1 MEKSKMTIQTMR
13 ERRNGLAVEA
23 RKLLDESKDKAWTAE
38 NQTKYDGLTGEIV
51 EIDQRIEREQKL
63 LDLAAEEHVQH
74 RDRDPKAKRD
84 TEDMLSDIKIF
95 DCWMRRGEKGL
106 SAEQATK
113 LYNTMSTTTGSEGGY
128 TVPALIASELINSLK
143 DFGGMRGVAQ
153 LLTTAQGNPLSYPT
167 SDGTAEVGELLAEN
181 TAAAALDPSFG
192 TVGLNVF
199 KYSSKV
205 IAVPIE
211 LLQDSSV
218 DIEAFVRARIIE
230 RIGRITNQHFT
241 TGTGT
246 AQPRGIV
253 TGASSGKVGTT
264 GQTLTVIYDDLVDLL
279 ESVNEA
285 YQLGG
290 ECKFMFA
297 QTVRGLLRK
306 LKDTA
311 GRPIWTPGYEAGI
324 TAGAPD
330 LLLGKS
336 VVINNDMPVPAANAK
351 SIIYGDM
358 KKYIIRDAMA
368 VNLMRFDDSAYAS
381 KGQVGFLAFIR
392 SGGNLVDTAAVKYY
406 AHSAT

>member
-1 MEKSKMTIQTMR
+1 MTIQAMR
-13 ERRNGLAVEA
+13 ERRSGLAIEA
-23 RKLLDESKDKAWTAE
+23 RKLLDESKDVKWTAD
-38 NQTKYDGLTGEIV
+38 NQTKYDNLTGEIV
-51 EIDQRIEREQKL
+51 DLDSRIEREQKL
-63 LDLAAEEHVQH
+63 LDLAAEERVQN
-74 RDRDPKAKRD
+74 RDPSKKSD
-84 TEDMLSDIKIF
+84 VEDMLSEGKIF
-95 DCWMRRGEKGL
+95 DSWMRRGEKGL
-106 SAEQATK
+106 SAEQAAK

-128 TVPALIASELINSLK
+128 TVPSAVASELIESLK
-143 DFGGMRGVAQ
+143 AFGGMRSVAE
-153 LLTTAQGNPLSYPT
+153 LLTTAQGNPLSYPST
-167 SDGTAEVGELLAEN
+167 DGTAEVGELLAEN
-181 TAAAALDPSFG
+181 TSAAALDPSFG
-192 TVGLNVF
+192 TVALNVF
-199 KYSSKV
+199 KYSSKI

-218 DIEAFVRARIIE
+218 DIEAFVRRRIVE
-230 RIGRITNQHFT
+230 RIGRIENQHFT
-241 TGTGT
+241 TGTGSG
-246 AQPRGIV
+246 QPRGIV

-290 ECKFMFA
+290 VCQFMFN
-297 QTVRGLLRK
+297 QTVRGVLRK

-330 LLLGKS
+330 LLLGKG
-336 VVINNDMPVPAANAK
+336 VVINNDMAVPAANAK

-368 VNLMRFDDSAYAS
+368 VSLMRFDDSAYAS

-392 SGGNLVDTAAVKYY
+392 SGGNLMDTAAVKYY

>member
-1 MEKSKMTIQTMR
+1 MSMSIQALR
-13 ERRNGLAVEA
+13 ERRNGLAIEA
-23 RKLLDESKDKAWTAE
+23 RKLLDESKDKKWTAE
-38 NQTKYDGLTGEIV
+38 DQTKYDAYTGEILDV
-51 EIDQRIEREQKL
+51 DARIEREQKL
-63 LDLAAEEHVQH
+63 LDLAAEERIQH
-74 RDRDPKAKRD
+74 RDPAAKNDDP
-84 TEDMLSDIKIF
+84 LSDIRIF
-95 DCWMRRGEKGL
+95 DAWMRRGEKGL
-106 SAEQATK
+106 SAEQASK

-128 TVPALIASELINSLK
+128 TVPTTVASELIEALK
-143 DFGGMRGVAQ
+143 AFGGVRAVADQ
-153 LLTTAQGNPLSYPT
+153 LTTAQGNPLSYPST
-167 SDGTAEVGELLAEN
+167 DGTAEVGELLAEN

-199 KYSSKV
+199 KYSSKI

-218 DIEAFVRARIIE
+218 DIEAFVRRRIIE
-230 RIGRITNQHFT
+230 RIGRIENQHFT

-246 AQPRGIV
+246 GQPRGIV
-253 TGASSGKVGTT
+253 TGSSAGKVGTT
-264 GQTLTVIYDDLVDLL
+264 GQTTTVIYDDLVDLL
-279 ESVNEA
+279 ESVDEA

-290 ECKFMFA
+290 VCQFMFS

-336 VVINNDMPVPAANAK
+336 VVINNDMATPAANAK
-351 SIIYGDM
+351 SIIYGDF
-358 KKYIIRDAMA
+358 KKYIVRDAMA
-368 VNLMRFDDSAYAS
+368 VSLMRFDDSAYAS

-392 SGGNLVDTAAVKYY
+392 SGGNLMDTAAVKYY

>member
-1 MEKSKMTIQTMR
+1 MSIQALR
-13 ERRNGLAVEA
+13 ERRNGLAIEA
-23 RKLLDESKDKAWTAE
+23 RKLLDESKDAKWTPE

-51 EIDQRIEREQKL
+51 DIDSRIEREQKL
-63 LDLAAEEHVQH
+63 LDLAAEERIQH
-74 RDRDPKAKRD
+74 RDPKEKNDDP
-84 TEDMLSDIKIF
+84 LSDIKIF
-95 DCWMRRGEKGL
+95 DSWMRRGEKGL
-106 SAEQATK
+106 SAEQAAK

-128 TVPALIASELINSLK
+128 TVPTTVASELIESLK
-143 DFGGMRGVAQ
+143 LFGGMRSVAEM
-153 LLTTAQGNPLSYPT
+153 LTTAQGNPLSYPST
-167 SDGTAEVGELLAEN
+167 DGTAEVGELLAEN
-181 TAAAALDPSFG
+181 TSAAALDPSFG
-192 TVGLNVF
+192 TVALNVF
-199 KYSSKV
+199 KYSSKI

-218 DIEAFVRARIIE
+218 DIEAFVRRRIVE
-230 RIGRITNQHFT
+230 RIGRIENQHFT

-246 AQPRGIV
+246 GQPRGIV
-253 TGASSGKVGTT
+253 TASAAGKVGTT

-279 ESVNEA
+279 ESVDEA

-290 ECKFMFA
+290 TTQFMFA

-330 LLLGKS
+330 LLLGKG

-368 VNLMRFDDSAYAS
+368 VSLMRFDDSAYAS

-392 SGGNLVDTAAVKYY
+392 SGGNLMDTAAVKHYQ
-406 AHSAT
+406 HSAT

>member
-1 MEKSKMTIQTMR
+1 MSIQALR
-13 ERRNGLAVEA
+13 ERRSGLAIEA
-23 RKLLDESKDKAWTAE
+23 RKLLDESKDVKWTPE
-38 NQTKYDGLTGEIV
+38 NQTKYDAYTGEILD
-51 EIDQRIEREQKL
+51 IDARIEREQKL
-63 LDLAAEEHVQH
+63 LDLAADERIQH
-74 RDRDPKAKRD
+74 RDPKAK
-84 TEDMLSDIKIF
+84 SDDPLGDIQIF
-95 DCWMRRGEKGL
+95 DAWMRRGEKGL
-106 SAEQATK
+106 SAEQAAK

-128 TVPALIASELINSLK
+128 TVPTTVASELIESLK
-143 DFGGMRGVAQ
+143 AFGGVRGVADQ
-153 LLTTAQGNPLSYPT
+153 LTTAQGNPLSYPST
-167 SDGTAEVGELLAEN
+167 DGTAEVGELLAEN

-199 KYSSKV
+199 KYSSKI

-218 DIEAFVRARIIE
+218 DIEAFVRRRIIE
-230 RIGRITNQHFT
+230 RIGRIENQHFT

-246 AQPRGIV
+246 GQPRGIV
-253 TGASSGKVGTT
+253 TGSSAGKVGTT
-264 GQTLTVIYDDLVDLL
+264 GQTTTVIYDDLVDLL

-290 ECKFMFA
+290 TCQFMFS

-336 VVINNDMPVPAANAK
+336 VAINNDMPTPAANAK
-351 SIIYGDM
+351 SIIYGDF
-358 KKYIIRDAMA
+358 KKYIVRDAMA
-368 VNLMRFDDSAYAS
+368 VSLMRFDDSAYAS

-392 SGGNLVDTAAVKYY
+392 SGGNLMDTAAVKHY

>member
-1 MEKSKMTIQTMR
+1 MTIQAMR

-23 RKLLDESKDKAWTAE
+23 RKLLDESKDKAWTPE

-51 EIDQRIEREQKL
+51 DIDQRIEREQKL

-74 RDRDPKAKRD
+74 RERDPKAKRD
-84 TEDMLSDIKIF
+84 TDDLLSDIKIF
-95 DCWMRRGEKGL
+95 DTWMRRGEKGL

-113 LYNTMSTTTGSEGGY
+113 LYNTMSTTTPGEGGY
-128 TVPALIASELINSLK
+128 TVPALVASELINSLK
-143 DFGGMRGVAQ
+143 DFGGMRSVAQ

-279 ESVNEA
+279 ESVDEA

-330 LLLGKS
+330 LLLGKA
-336 VVINNDMPVPAANAK
+336 VVINNNMPVPAANAK

-368 VNLMRFDDSAYAS
+368 VSLMRFDDSAYAS
-381 KGQVGFLAFIR
+381 KGQVGFLAFVR
-392 SGGNLVDTAAVKYY
+392 SGGNLTDAAAVKYY

>member
-1 MEKSKMTIQTMR
+1 MSIQALR
-13 ERRNGLAVEA
+13 ERRSGLAIEA
-23 RKLLDESKDKAWTAE
+23 RKLLDESKDVKWTPE
-38 NQTKYDGLTGEIV
+38 NQTKYDAYTGEILD
-51 EIDQRIEREQKL
+51 IDARIEREQKL
-63 LDLAAEEHVQH
+63 LDLAADERIQH
-74 RDRDPKAKRD
+74 RDPKAK
-84 TEDMLSDIKIF
+84 SDDPLADIQIF
-95 DCWMRRGEKGL
+95 DAWMRRGEKGL
-106 SAEQATK
+106 SAEQAAK

-128 TVPALIASELINSLK
+128 TVPSAVASELIESLK
-143 DFGGMRGVAQ
+143 AYGGVRAVADQ
-153 LLTTAQGNPLSYPT
+153 LTTAQGNPLSYPST
-167 SDGTAEVGELLAEN
+167 DGTAEVGELLAEN
-181 TAAAALDPSFG
+181 TQAAALDPSFG

-199 KYSSKV
+199 KYSSKI

-218 DIEAFVRARIIE
+218 DIEAFVRRRIIE
-230 RIGRITNQHFT
+230 RIGRIENQHFT

-246 AQPRGIV
+246 GQPRGIV
-253 TGASSGKVGTT
+253 TGSSAGKVGTT
-264 GQTLTVIYDDLVDLL
+264 GQTTTVIYDDLVDLL

-290 ECKFMFA
+290 TCQFMFS

-336 VVINNDMPVPAANAK
+336 VAINNDMPTPAANAK
-351 SIIYGDM
+351 SIIYGDF
-358 KKYIIRDAMA
+358 KKYIVRDAMA
-368 VNLMRFDDSAYAS
+368 VSLMRFDDSAYAS

-392 SGGNLVDTAAVKYY
+392 SGGNLMDTAAVKHY

>member
-128 TVPALIASELINSLK
+128 TVPSLIASELINSLK
-143 DFGGMRGVAQ
+143 DFGGMRAVAQ

>member
-1 MEKSKMTIQTMR
+1 MTIQAMR

-63 LDLAAEEHVQH
+63 LDLAAEEHIQH

-84 TEDMLSDIKIF
+84 TEDMLSDVKIF

-143 DFGGMRGVAQ
+143 AFGGMRSVAQ

-218 DIEAFVRARIIE
+218 DIEAFVRQRIIE

-253 TGASSGKVGTT
+253 TGSSAGKVGTT

-279 ESVNEA
+279 ESVDEA
-285 YQLGG
+285 YQLGS

-368 VNLMRFDDSAYAS
+368 VSLMRFDDSAYAS

-392 SGGNLVDTAAVKYY
+392 SGGNLVDTAAVKHYQ
-406 AHSAT
+406 HSAT

>member
-1 MEKSKMTIQTMR
+1 MTIQAMR
-13 ERRNGLAVEA
+13 ERRSGLAIEA
-23 RKLLDESKDKAWTAE
+23 RKLLDESKDAKWTAD
-38 NQTKYDGLTGEIV
+38 NQTKYDNLTGEIV
-51 EIDQRIEREQKL
+51 DLDSRIEREQKL
-63 LDLAAEEHVQH
+63 LDLAAEERVTK
-74 RDRDPKAKRD
+74 RDPAAKSD
-84 TEDMLSDIKIF
+84 DPLSEIKIF
-95 DCWMRRGEKGL
+95 DAWMRRGEKGL
-106 SAEQATK
+106 SAEQAAK

-128 TVPALIASELINSLK
+128 TVPTTVASELIESLK
-143 DFGGMRGVAQ
+143 DFGGMRSVAE
-153 LLTTAQGNPLSYPT
+153 LLTTAQGNPLSYPST
-167 SDGTAEVGELLAEN
+167 DGTAEVGELLAEN
-181 TAAAALDPSFG
+181 TSAAALDPSFG
-192 TVGLNVF
+192 TVALNVF
-199 KYSSKV
+199 KYSSKI

-218 DIEAFVRARIIE
+218 DIEAFVRRRIVE
-230 RIGRITNQHFT
+230 RIGRIENQHFT
-241 TGTGT
+241 TGTGSG
-246 AQPRGIV
+246 QPRGIV

-290 ECKFMFA
+290 VCQFMFN

-330 LLLGKS
+330 LLLGKG
-336 VVINNDMPVPAANAK
+336 VVINNDMAVPAANAK

-368 VNLMRFDDSAYAS
+368 VSLMRFDDSAYAS

-392 SGGNLVDTAAVKYY
+392 SGGNLMDTAAVKYY

>member
-1 MEKSKMTIQTMR
+1 MTIQQLR
-13 ERRNGLAVEA
+13 ERRNGLAIEA
-23 RKLLDESKDKAWTAE
+23 RKLIDDTKDKKWTAE
-38 NQTKYDGLTGEIV
+38 DQTKYDNLTGEITD
-51 EIDQRIEREQKL
+51 IDARVEREQKV
-63 LDLAAEEHVQH
+63 LDLAAEEHIKN
-74 RDRDPKAKRD
+74 RDPANTKGKRD
-84 TEDMLSDIKIF
+84 TEDLLSDIKIF

-106 SAEQATK
+106 SAEQAAK
-113 LYNTMSTTTGSEGGY
+113 LYNTMSTTTTTEGGY
-128 TVPALIASELINSLK
+128 TVPSLIASELIEALK
-143 DFGGMRGVAQ
+143 DFGGMRSVATM
-153 LLTTAQGNPLSYPT
+153 LNTAQGNPLSYPST
-167 SDGTAEVGELLAEN
+167 DGTAETGELLAEN

-192 TVGLNVF
+192 TVALNVF

-218 DIEAFVRARIIE
+218 DIEAFVRRRIVE
-230 RIGRITNQHFT
+230 RIGRITNAHFT
-241 TGTGT
+241 TGTGS

-253 TGASSGKVGTT
+253 VGASAGKVGTT

-279 ESVNEA
+279 ESVDEA

-290 ECKFMFA
+290 TCQFMFN

-330 LLLGKS
+330 LLLGKA
-336 VVINNDMPVPAANAK
+336 VVLNNNMAVPAASAK
-351 SIIYGDM
+351 SIIYGDLS
-358 KKYIIRDAMA
+358 KYIIRDAMS
-368 VNLMRFDDSAYAS
+368 VSLMRFDDSAYAS

-392 SGGNLVDTAAVKYY
+392 SGGNLTDTAAVKYY

>member
-1 MEKSKMTIQTMR
+1 MTIQQMR
-13 ERRNGLAVEA
+13 ERRNGLAIEA
-23 RKLLDESKDKAWTAE
+23 RKLLDESKDKPWTAE
-38 NQTKYDGLTGEIV
+38 NQTRYDALTGEITD
-51 EIDQRIEREQKL
+51 IDSRVEREQKL
-63 LDLAAEEHVQH
+63 LDLAAEEHAQH
-74 RDRDPKAKRD
+74 REPKNKRETD
-84 TEDMLSDIKIF
+84 DMLSDIKIF

-106 SAEQATK
+106 SAEQAHK

-128 TVPALIASELINSLK
+128 TVPSLVASELINSLK

-153 LLTTAQGNPLSYPT
+153 LLTTAQGNPLSYPS

-192 TVGLNVF
+192 TVGLNVY

-218 DIEAFVRARIIE
+218 DIEAFVRQRIIE

-246 AQPRGIV
+246 GQPRGVV
-253 TGASSGKVGTT
+253 TGAASGKVGTT

-290 ECKFMFA
+290 ECKFMFN

-336 VVINNDMPVPAANAK
+336 VVINNDMAVPAANAK
-351 SIIYGDM
+351 SIIYGDF
-358 KKYIIRDAMA
+358 KKYIIRDAMS
-368 VNLMRFDDSAYAS
+368 VSLMRFDDSAYAS

-392 SGGNLVDTAAVKYY
+392 SGGNLMDSAAVKYY

>member
-1 MEKSKMTIQTMR
+1 MTIQAMR

-63 LDLAAEEHVQH
+63 LDLAAEDHIKN
-74 RDRDPKAKRD
+74 RDPAKKLD
-84 TEDMLSDIKIF
+84 TEDHLSDIKIF
-95 DCWMRRGEKGL
+95 DAWMRKGEKGL
-106 SAEQATK
+106 SAEQAHK

-128 TVPALIASELINSLK
+128 TVPALVASELINSLK
-143 DFGGMRGVAQ
+143 LFGGMRSVAQ

-167 SDGTAEVGELLAEN
+167 SDGTAEIGELLAEN

-218 DIEAFVRARIIE
+218 DIEAFVRQRIIE

-253 TGASSGKVGTT
+253 TGSSAGKVGTT

-279 ESVNEA
+279 ESVDEA

-336 VVINNDMPVPAANAK
+336 VVINNDMPIPAANAK

-368 VNLMRFDDSAYAS
+368 VSLMRFDDSAFAS

-392 SGGNLVDTAAVKYY
+392 SGGNLTDVAAVKHYQ
-406 AHSAT
+406 HSAT

>member
-1 MEKSKMTIQTMR
+1 MTIQAMR
-13 ERRNGLAVEA
+13 ERRSGLAIEA
-23 RKLLDESKDKAWTAE
+23 RKLLDDSKASKWTDE
-38 NQTKYDGLTGEIV
+38 NQTKYDGLTGEILD
-51 EIDQRIEREQKL
+51 IDSRIEREQKL
-63 LDLAAEEHVQH
+63 LDLAAEERIQH
-74 RDRDPKAKRD
+74 RDPNVKNDDP
-84 TEDMLSDIKIF
+84 LSDVKIF
-95 DCWMRRGEKGL
+95 DSWMRRGEKGL
-106 SAEQATK
+106 SAEQAAK

-128 TVPALIASELINSLK
+128 TVPSAVASELIESLK
-143 DFGGMRGVAQ
+143 AFGGVRAVADQ
-153 LLTTAQGNPLSYPT
+153 LTTAQGNPLSYPS

-199 KYSSKV
+199 KYSSKI

-218 DIEAFVRARIIE
+218 DIEAFVRRRIIE
-230 RIGRITNQHFT
+230 RIGRIENQHFT

-246 AQPRGIV
+246 GQPRGIV
-253 TGASSGKVGTT
+253 TGASAGKVGTT

-290 ECKFMFA
+290 TCMFMFN
-297 QTVRGLLRK
+297 QTVRGVLRK

-336 VVINNDMPVPAANAK
+336 VVINNDMAVPAANAK
-351 SIIYGDM
+351 SIIYGDF
-358 KKYIIRDAMA
+358 KKYIVRDAMA
-368 VNLMRFDDSAYAS
+368 VSLMRFDDSAYAS

-392 SGGNLVDTAAVKYY
+392 SGGNLMDTAAVKYY

>member
-1 MEKSKMTIQTMR
+1 MSIQALR
-13 ERRNGLAVEA
+13 ERRNGLAIEA
-23 RKLLDESKDKAWTAE
+23 RKLLDESKDKAWTPE

-51 EIDQRIEREQKL
+51 DIDQRIDREQKL
-63 LDLAAEEHVQH
+63 LDLAAEEHIQH

-128 TVPALIASELINSLK
+128 TVPSLIASELINSLK

-167 SDGTAEVGELLAEN
+167 SDGTAEIGELLAEN

-218 DIEAFVRARIIE
+218 DIEAFVRQRIIE
-230 RIGRITNQHFT
+230 RIGRITNAHFT

-253 TGASSGKVGTT
+253 TGSSAGKVGTT

-279 ESVNEA
+279 ESVDEA

-330 LLLGKS
+330 LLLGKA
-336 VVINNDMPVPAANAK
+336 VAINNNMPVPAANAK

-368 VNLMRFDDSAYAS
+368 VSLMRFDDSAYAS
-381 KGQVGFLAFIR
+381 KGQVGFLAFVR
-392 SGGNLVDTAAVKYY
+392 SGGNLVDTAAVKHYQ
-406 AHSAT
+406 HSAT

>member
-1 MEKSKMTIQTMR
+1 MTIQTMR

-128 TVPALIASELINSLK
+128 TVPSLIASELINSLK
-143 DFGGMRGVAQ
+143 DFGGMRAVAQ

>member
-1 MEKSKMTIQTMR
+1 MSIQALR
-13 ERRNGLAVEA
+13 ERRNGLAIEA
-23 RKLLDESKDKAWTAE
+23 RKLLDESKDKAWTPE

-51 EIDQRIEREQKL
+51 DIDSRIDREQKL
-63 LDLAAEEHVQH
+63 LDLAAEEHIQH

-128 TVPALIASELINSLK
+128 TVPSLIASELINSLK

-167 SDGTAEVGELLAEN
+167 SDGTAEIGELLAEN

-218 DIEAFVRARIIE
+218 DIEAFVRQRIIE
-230 RIGRITNQHFT
+230 RIGRITNAHFT

-253 TGASSGKVGTT
+253 TGSSAGKVGTT

-279 ESVNEA
+279 ESVDEA

-330 LLLGKS
+330 LLLGKA
-336 VVINNDMPVPAANAK
+336 VAINNNMPVPAANAK

-368 VNLMRFDDSAYAS
+368 VSLMRFDDSAYAS
-381 KGQVGFLAFIR
+381 KGQVGFLAFVR
-392 SGGNLVDTAAVKYY
+392 SGGNLVDTAAVKHYQ
-406 AHSAT
+406 HSAT

>member
-1 MEKSKMTIQTMR
+1 MTIQTMR
-13 ERRNGLAVEA
+13 ERRNGLALEA

-63 LDLAAEEHVQH
+63 LDLAAEEHIQN
-74 RDRDPKAKRD
+74 RDRDPKAKRE

-143 DFGGMRGVAQ
+143 AFGGMRGVAQ

-279 ESVNEA
+279 ESVDEA

-392 SGGNLVDTAAVKYY
+392 SGGNLTDSAAVKYY